1 MTDQRFSLG
10 SAVPDWTG
18 VYHGIHPAREITVP
32 CVARNCRGMQLTSL
46 GHRAANGNLACL
58 LKVKPVGAKSGL
70 RNVGARVTVIA
81 GRGQN
86 RVSKPLDYSGRA
98 ILRTPLVCLQAA
110 FLAALVLLH
119 DVVFCA
125 AFETLPC
132 QVQCLDVPSR
142 SDPEVAADGEV
153 FAI

>member
-1 MTDQRFSLG
+1 MMEQRCSLG

-18 VYHGIHPAREITVP
+18 VYHGTHPAREITVP
-32 CVARNCRGMQLTSL
+32 CVAMRFINL

-142 SDPEVAADGEV
+142 SDPEVAADVEV